1 MSDYTHKR
9 LPDVDDMA
17 PQFGMPAEMQA
28 RFAARPLG
36 LERTGLTYFRL
47 APGFRIPFAHRHE
60 DQEEVYVVIR
70 GSARIKIGDD
80 VLDLSELDAVRVPG
94 DTLRNLEGRTGR
106 RGGDRLRRT
115 CRRGAERDGPR
126 LVGRG
131 LELVERG
138 AAQPELLRLQGRFS
152 RARTRGLSVSG
163 PRFRRPVGRARVAE
177 PHQRDLL
184 LFEGERGT
192 PVLHRGVVAIE
203 LDLEA
208 GEALSWTSTR
218 APRVPAGTIRGGA
231 LPPCIATGVQTI
243 AGVPVA
249 ISGPP
254 AAIE

>member
-94 DTLRNLEGRTGR
+94 DTLRNLEAGP
-106 RGGDRLRRT
+106 D
-115 CRRGAERDGPR
+115 GAE
-126 LVGRG
+126 VI
-131 LELVERG
+131 
-138 AAQPELLRLQGRFS
+138 AF
-152 RARTRGLSVSG
+152 
-163 PRFRRPVGRARVAE
+163 
-177 PHQRDLL
+177 
-184 LFEGERGT
+184 GER
-192 PVLHRGVVAIE
+192 
-203 LDLEA
+203 A
-208 GEALSWTSTR
+208 GEEQSEM
-218 APRVPAGTIRGGA
+218 
-231 LPPCIATGVQTI
+231 VQ
-243 AGVPVA
+243 GWW
-249 ISGPP
+249 S
-254 AAIE
+254 EDSRS